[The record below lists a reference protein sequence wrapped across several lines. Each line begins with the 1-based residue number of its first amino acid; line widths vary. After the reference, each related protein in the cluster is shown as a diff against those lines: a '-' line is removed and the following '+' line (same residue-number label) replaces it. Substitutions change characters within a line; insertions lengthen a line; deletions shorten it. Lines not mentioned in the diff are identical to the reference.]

1 MATPKTTKKRLIL
14 LDTHAIIH
22 RAYHA
27 IPNFSTSTGEPTGG
41 LYGLST
47 MLLKIIE
54 DLQPDYIVAAYDLP
68 KKTFRHEVYDG
79 YKAGRKATDDDL
91 KTQLARSREIFE
103 AFSIPI
109 YDAPGFEADDILGTI
124 ASQLKSKKDIE
135 VIIATGD
142 MDTLQLVDGSRVKV
156 FTLKKGI
163 TDTIMYDEKA
173 VLERFGFGPEH
184 VADYKGLRG
193 DPSDNIIGVHGI
205 GEKTATTL
213 ITQFG
218 TIENLYK
225 VLKKNPEK
233 VKAAGLSDRIIQL
246 LLDNEEEALFSKT
259 LATISTNVPI
269 SFSLPE
275 KSFLE
280 TVSAERITNLFR
292 TLEFRSLLARIE
304 KTFGGNGVVLGVEKE
319 AESVP
324 PEEIEKTAIALWVVN
339 SDITDGGIKDIL
351 AFGKTDSFTEA
362 KEKIEKALVD
372 ENLTLV
378 YNEIER
384 PLYDVVKEMERT
396 GVAVDK
402 NVFISLIEKYK
413 QRIVEIEKK
422 VYELAGEEF
431 NLASPKQ
438 LGEILFKK
446 LGLVTKARNSKL
458 STKAEVLES
467 LRDAHPI
474 VPLML
479 EHREYAKLVSTYLEP
494 IPTLVA
500 PDGRLHARFIQHGS
514 TTGRFSSANPNLQNL
529 PIRTESGREI
539 RKAFIAKKG
548 SVLLS
553 LDYSQIELRMVA
565 ILSGDPTL
573 TDIFKTGKD
582 VHTSVAVKVFGV
594 KENEVTPEMRRRAK
608 VINFGIIYG
617 MGISTLQKNL
627 GSTRAEAQQFYDTY
641 FAEFAE
647 VRGFLEK
654 TKKFAETHYYTET
667 LFGRKRRFPALRS
680 PLPFMRALAERMATN
695 APLQGTAA
703 DIIKLAI
710 CFADSDIK
718 KAGLIE
724 KARLVMQIHD
734 ELVYEVEEGIAEQVL
749 DIVRKAME
757 GVLERSYLHYKT
769 VVPLSVS
776 GGVGPTLYDL
786 K

>member
-1 MATPKTTKKRLIL
+1 
-14 LDTHAIIH
+14 
-22 RAYHA
+22 
-27 IPNFSTSTGEPTGG
+27 
-41 LYGLST
+41 
-47 MLLKIIE
+47 
-54 DLQPDYIVAAYDLP
+54 
-68 KKTFRHEVYDG
+68 
-79 YKAGRKATDDDL
+79 
-91 KTQLARSREIFE
+91 
-103 AFSIPI
+103 
-109 YDAPGFEADDILGTI
+109 
-124 ASQLKSKKDIE
+124 
-135 VIIATGD
+135 
-142 MDTLQLVDGSRVKV
+142 
-156 FTLKKGI
+156 
-163 TDTIMYDEKA
+163 
-173 VLERFGFGPEH
+173 
-184 VADYKGLRG
+184 
-193 DPSDNIIGVHGI
+193 
-205 GEKTATTL
+205 
-213 ITQFG
+213 
-218 TIENLYK
+218 
-225 VLKKNPEK
+225 
-233 VKAAGLSDRIIQL
+233 
-246 LLDNEEEALFSKT
+246 
-259 LATISTNVPI
+259 VPI

-304 KTFGGNGVVLGVEKE
+304 KTFGGNGVVLSVEKE

-351 AFGKTDSFTEA
+351 TFGKTDSFTEA

-378 YNEIER
+378 YNEIEK

-617 MGISTLQKNL
+617 MGISALQKNL

-641 FAEFAE
+641 FAEFSE
-647 VRGFLEK
+647 VRVSREN
-654 TKKFAETHYYTET
+654 KKV
-667 LFGRKRRFPALRS
+667 
-680 PLPFMRALAERMATN
+680 
-695 APLQGTAA
+695 
-703 DIIKLAI
+703 
-710 CFADSDIK
+710 C
-718 KAGLIE
+718 
-724 KARLVMQIHD
+724 
-734 ELVYEVEEGIAEQVL
+734 
-749 DIVRKAME
+749 
-757 GVLERSYLHYKT
+757 
-769 VVPLSVS
+769 
-776 GGVGPTLYDL
+776 
-786 K
+786 